1 MRINLDELSP
11 YQLLSTAEVA
21 ETLGISAGSVRK
33 AEKDGR
39 LKAIKGFRVLYFSV
53 KAVRDFV
60 SVNGS
65 SAPVSPAAQDADDDA
80 HPMDMTR

>member
-1 MRINLDELSP
+1 VRINLDELSP
-11 YQLLSTAEVA
+11 YKLLSTAEVA
-21 ETLGISAGSVRK
+21 DTLGISAGSVRK

-60 SVNGS
+60 SANGS
-65 SAPVSPAAQDADDDA
+65 PRAVQDAA
-80 HPMDMTR
+80 NARPMDLLP

>member
-1 MRINLDELSP
+1 MRINLDELSS

-21 ETLGISAGSVRK
+21 ATLGISAGLVRK

-39 LKAIKGFRVLYFSV
+39 LKAIKGFRVFYFSV

-60 SVNGS
+60 ADGS
-65 SAPVSPAAQDADDDA
+65 SSPAAQDAGA
-80 HPMDMTR
+80 HASPMEMMR

>member
-1 MRINLDELSP
+1 MLEELSP

-21 ETLGISAGSVRK
+21 AILGLSAGSVRK

-60 SVNGS
+60 SANGS
-65 SAPVSPAAQDADDDA
+65 SSPVAQNAGADAG
-80 HPMDMTR
+80 PMDMTR